1 MKKKLPTPAT
11 TDEAPTR
18 LPDGHRY
25 VLLKDGTVARRI
37 RSYAIC
43 GTHYY
48 TVTVNGKPRRIK
60 AADLTAALSTP
71 SN

>member
-1 MKKKLPTPAT
+1 MKKTPAT
-11 TDEAPTR
+11 TNEAPSL
-18 LPDGHRY
+18 LPAGHRY

-48 TVTVNGKPRRIK
+48 TVTVDGKPRRIK
-60 AADLTAALSTP
+60 ADVLTAALSNP